1 MSKYMK
7 EVKQKSQAEL
17 SKAIDEMRT
26 EINKLMV
33 TQKINQTKD
42 TNAIGKKKKQLAVLL
57 TARKQK

>member
-7 EVKQKSQAEL
+7 EVKQKSHAEL

-33 TQKINQTKD
+33 TQRINQAKD
-42 TNAIGKKKKQLAVLL
+42 TNTIGKKKKQLAVLL